1 METPVNRKDFVRLAM
16 GALCAVALPLAHAQ
30 AYPDKAIRFVVPWP
44 AGGAAD
50 AVGRLVAQALT
61 TQLGRTVYVEN
72 IAGAGGNIGTSQ
84 FVRAKPDGYTLYLA
98 TSSTNA
104 ASPHLY
110 KRTGFE
116 PVKDFTPV
124 ASVAAIPSI
133 LVVPAASPF
142 KTPRDV
148 IEAAKAK
155 PGKLSYGSG
164 GVGASAHLAGE
175 LFKSVAGIDV
185 IHVPYKG
192 SGPAISDV
200 MAGQLSYMFD
210 TGAVPYIRGGK
221 VRALAVAADKRLPL
235 FPEVPTFAELG
246 VKGMQMNA
254 WYGIAAPAGTPAP
267 VVTRV
272 NAAINS
278 ALASGELPKQL
289 ANIGAE
295 VRTGTPAEF
304 SRFWNAELKRYETLV
319 KLTGATLD

>member
-1 METPVNRKDFVRLAM
+1 MNRKSFLRVTV
-16 GALCAVALPLAHAQ
+16 GALCAVVLTQAHSET
-30 AYPDKAIRFVVPWP
+30 YPDKAIRFIVPWP

-61 TQLGRTVYVEN
+61 TQLGQTVYVEN
-72 IAGAGGNIGTSQ
+72 IAGAGGNIGTAQ
-84 FVRAKPDGYTLYLA
+84 FVRSKPDGYTLYLA

-116 PVKDFTPV
+116 PIKDFTPI

-142 KTPRDV
+142 KTPKD
-148 IEAAKAK
+148 IIDAAKAK

-175 LFKSVAGIDV
+175 LFKSIAGIDV

-200 MAGQLSYMFD
+200 MAGQLSYMLD

-221 VRALAVAADKRLPL
+221 VRAIAVAADKRLPL
-235 FPEVPTFAELG
+235 FPEVPTFTELG
-246 VKGMQMNA
+246 IKGMQMNA
-254 WYGIAAPAGTPAP
+254 WYGVAAPAGTPEA

-272 NAAINS
+272 NAAINK
-278 ALASGELPKQL
+278 ALQTGALPKQL
-289 ANIGAE
+289 ADIGAE
-295 VRTGTPAEF
+295 VRTGSPADF
-304 SRFWNAELKRYETLV
+304 SKFWGTELQRYEKLV

>member
-1 METPVNRKDFVRLAM
+1 MNRKSFLRVTV
-16 GALCAVALPLAHAQ
+16 GALCAVVLTQPHAET
-30 AYPDKAIRFVVPWP
+30 YPDKAIRFIVPWP

-50 AVGRLVAQALT
+50 AVGRLVSKALT
-61 TQLGRTVYVEN
+61 TQLGQTVYVEN
-72 IAGAGGNIGTSQ
+72 IAGAGGNIGTAQ
-84 FVRAKPDGYTLYLA
+84 FVRSKPDGYTLYLA

-116 PVKDFTPV
+116 PIKDFTPI

-142 KTPRDV
+142 KTPKD
-148 IEAAKAK
+148 IIDAAKAK

-175 LFKSVAGIDV
+175 LFKSIAGIDV

-221 VRALAVAADKRLPL
+221 VRAIAVAADKRLPL
-235 FPEVPTFAELG
+235 FPEVPTFTELG
-246 VKGMQMNA
+246 IKDMQMSA
-254 WYGIAAPAGTPAP
+254 WYGIAAPAGTPEA

-272 NAAINS
+272 NAAINK
-278 ALASGELPKQL
+278 ALQSGTLPKQL
-289 ANIGAE
+289 TDIGAE
-295 VRTGTPAEF
+295 VRTGSPADF
-304 SRFWNAELKRYETLV
+304 SKFWGTELQRYQKLV

>member
-1 METPVNRKDFVRLAM
+1 MNRKDFVRLAM

-61 TQLGRTVYVEN
+61 TQLGQTVYVEN

-221 VRALAVAADKRLPL
+221 VRALGVAADKRLPL

-246 VKGMQMNA
+246 IKGMQMNA

-278 ALASGELPKQL
+278 ALASGELPKKL